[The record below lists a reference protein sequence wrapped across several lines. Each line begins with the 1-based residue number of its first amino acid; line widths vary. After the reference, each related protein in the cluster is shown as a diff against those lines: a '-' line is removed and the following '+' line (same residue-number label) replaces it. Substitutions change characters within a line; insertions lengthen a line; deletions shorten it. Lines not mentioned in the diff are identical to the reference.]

1 VHVTARTLQRDVTL
15 LADKVD
21 PDAVVDDAM
30 ITLLAGESAT
40 FHVRSEVEV
49 DPDELLRRSVLR
61 STNHLV
67 DVWPTVTVGTDP
79 SNGQAIPAPAHDTD
93 DPRRR

>member
-1 VHVTARTLQRDVTL
+1 
-15 LADKVD
+15 
-21 PDAVVDDAM
+21 M

-49 DPDELLRRSVLR
+49 DPDVFLRRSVLR

-67 DVWPTVTVGTDP
+67 DV
-79 SNGQAIPAPAHDTD
+79 
-93 DPRRR
+93 